1 MSATR
6 WRGPYGVIYRP
17 CEMTF
22 REAVAVNTRLQ
33 EGRAVPREQRMA
45 LAAYLTERVDAGDAE
60 ITELTAMLF
69 MAEHVRSELNALW
82 MDGSHG
88 RRARLAR

>member
-1 MSATR
+1 
-6 WRGPYGVIYRP
+6 
-17 CEMTF
+17 MTF

-33 EGRAVPREQRMA
+33 EGRPVPREERLA
-45 LAAYLTERVDAGDAE
+45 LAVYLTERVDADDAE
-60 ITELTAMLF
+60 IPELTAMLF

-88 RRARLAR
+88 RRARLAC